1 MKKMM
6 RKADEME
13 MAINLKAARY
23 AFCFLEIVMMGYCI
37 VKGLMTGE
45 FPVLILIFGLVGFAI
60 FWWVKYS
67 EMRKLMGIEEDE
79 E

>member
-13 MAINLKAARY
+13 MAITLKAARY
-23 AFCFLEIVMMGYCI
+23 AFCFLEIVMMCYCI